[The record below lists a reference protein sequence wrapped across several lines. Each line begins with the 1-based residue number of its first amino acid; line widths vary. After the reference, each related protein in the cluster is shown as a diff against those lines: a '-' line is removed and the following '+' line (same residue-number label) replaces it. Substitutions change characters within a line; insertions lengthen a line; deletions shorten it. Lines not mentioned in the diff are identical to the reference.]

1 MAKRTILIIDDDVTV
16 QTLIT
21 GMIMSAG
28 YDTVSAGSAEE
39 GLALAKQQH
48 FCLALLDI
56 VIPEMGGEAAL
67 SELNTSVPALPVII
81 LTGNHDTDLAIR
93 CIRNGA
99 RDFLTKPCEK
109 NRLLTTIQNVVR
121 LRELEEEVSRGA
133 TQDESFGVMFGRS
146 TVMRRLFEQLRTAA
160 TTDIGVLL
168 EGASGTG
175 KELAAR
181 ALHSTGMRAKG
192 PFVALNCGAI
202 PESLLESEL
211 FGHEKGAFTGAAN
224 LHRGAFEQA
233 QGGTLFLDEIGEM
246 RPDMQVRL
254 LRALENREVRRVGG
268 TSPLQLDVRIVAATN
283 KKLQD
288 AVRDGKFRD
297 DLFYRLAVFRVTMP
311 ALAERDDDILWLAH
325 RFMLE
330 FSGKFRKRC
339 NRIDKKAE
347 LALLHYSWPG
357 NVRQLRNA
365 IERATLVCGGEAL
378 MLSDLPDELQTSTDV
393 SSRVRESSSSGRLS
407 EAAAVGPET
416 QASVIPSSV
425 PGAILTM
432 AQEEERIFRNALR
445 VTAGDVARAAQMLDI
460 GRATLYRRI
469 KELEID
475 TEKP

>member
-1 MAKRTILIIDDDVTV
+1 MAKRTILIIDDDITV
-16 QTLIT
+16 QMLI
-21 GMIMSAG
+21 SAILTSEG
-28 YDTVSAGSAEE
+28 YGTVIASSAEA
-39 GLALAKQQH
+39 GIALAKQQP

-67 SELNTSVPALPVII
+67 SELNISVPALPVII

-121 LRELEEEVSRGA
+121 LRELEEEVSRVA
-133 TQDESFGVMFGRS
+133 TQEEAFGVMFGRS
-146 TVMRRLFEQLRTAA
+146 APMRRLFEQLRTAA

-181 ALHSTGMRAKG
+181 ALHSTGARAKG

-211 FGHEKGAFTGAAN
+211 FGHEKGAFTGAAT

-233 QGGTLFLDEIGEM
+233 DGGTLFLDEIGEM

-268 TSPLQLDVRIVAATN
+268 TSSIQLDVRIIAATN

-288 AVRDGKFRD
+288 TVRDGKFRD
-297 DLFYRLAVFRVTMP
+297 DLYYRLAVFRVTLP
-311 ALAERDDDILWLAH
+311 SLAERDDDILWLAH

-330 FSGKFRKRC
+330 FSSKFRKRC
-339 NRIDKKAE
+339 NRFDKKVE
-347 LALLHYSWPG
+347 SVLLHYPWPG

-365 IERATLVCGGEAL
+365 IERATLVSSGEVIL
-378 MLSDLPDELQTSTDV
+378 LNDLPEEIQGHSGTPAPVVHAPASDAATAGTATPESV
-393 SSRVRESSSSGRLS
+393 SSAVSDVRP
-407 EAAAVGPET
+407 GP
-416 QASVIPSSV
+416 V
-425 PGAILTM
+425 LTM
-432 AQEEERIFRNALR
+432 ALEEERIFRNALR

-469 KELEID
+469 KELNIN
-475 TEKP
+475 TEQA